1 MKFRRCLVG
10 KFGEGPFL
18 VLEIQALEMWVRGTW
33 QLRFGLQV
41 FVFGGSLIL
50 FEFEDRLEAEKDVG

>member
-1 MKFRRCLVG
+1 MVG

-18 VLEIQALEMWVRGTW
+18 VSEIQALEMWARGTW

-41 FVFGGSLIL
+41 SVFGGSLIL
-50 FEFEDRLEAEKDVG
+50 FEFEDRLEAEKGVG